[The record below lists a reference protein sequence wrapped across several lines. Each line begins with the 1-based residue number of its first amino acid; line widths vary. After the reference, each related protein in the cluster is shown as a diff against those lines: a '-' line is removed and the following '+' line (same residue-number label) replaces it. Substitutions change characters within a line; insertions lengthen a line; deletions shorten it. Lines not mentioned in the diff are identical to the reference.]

1 MGDDRETY
9 TGNDRETV
17 YVHRVFSGKVD
28 CCADC
33 PYYEEDNQMGAILIS
48 CAALPGKGYD
58 KLLDDIS
65 WRDSS
70 KKISQRCPFR

>member
-1 MGDDRETY
+1 MGDGRETY

-17 YVHRVFSGKVD
+17 YVRKVFSGKVD

-33 PYYEEDNQMGAILIS
+33 PYYKEDNQMGAILIS
-48 CAALPGKGYD
+48 CDALPGKGYD

-65 WRDSS
+65 WRNSS
-70 KKISQRCPFR
+70 KEISRCCPFR